1 MIDLHCHLLPG
12 VDDGPATFED
22 SLELARAAEAGGTR
36 TVVATPHV
44 DHRWGVAPGEIAPAV
59 AELRDRLRAAGVGLE
74 VVAGAEIAIPRLVE
88 LDEVA
93 LEHVTIGDGPYLLVE
108 SPHTAA
114 GGEFHAYLISRRR
127 AGRRIVLAHPERC
140 AVLMRHPQRVV
151 EMVDAGVLCSVT
163 SSSLGGTFG
172 APVRRFAL
180 DLLAAGLVHNI
191 ASDSHGAHQRRP
203 DLLDGLAAAESALPG
218 IGALADWLTV
228 EVPVAVLAGEDPPAA
243 PPLAVRRRRGLRGLL
258 ARWR

>member
-22 SLELARAAEAGGTR
+22 SLELARAAADGGTR

-44 DHRWGVAPGEIAPAV
+44 DHRWGVTPGDIGPAV
-59 AELRDRLRAAGVGLE
+59 TELRAGLRAAGVGLE
-74 VVAGAEIAIPRLVE
+74 VLAGAEIAIPRLVE
-88 LDEVA
+88 LDDEA
-93 LEHVTIGDGPYLLVE
+93 LKHVTIGDGPYLLVE

-114 GGEFHAYLISRRR
+114 GGEFHAYVISRRH

-140 AVLMRHPQRVV
+140 AVLMRHPQRLV
-151 EMVDAGVLCSVT
+151 EMVDAGVVCSIT
-163 SSSLGGTFG
+163 SSSLRGAFG

-191 ASDSHGAHQRRP
+191 ASDSHGAHQRGP
-203 DLLDGLAAAESALPG
+203 DLREGLAAAEAALPG
-218 IGALADWLTV
+218 VCALADWLTGD
-228 EVPVAVLAGEDPPAA
+228 VPAAVLAGEDPPA
-243 PPLAVRRRRGLRGLL
+243 PPALVVRRRRGLRGLL